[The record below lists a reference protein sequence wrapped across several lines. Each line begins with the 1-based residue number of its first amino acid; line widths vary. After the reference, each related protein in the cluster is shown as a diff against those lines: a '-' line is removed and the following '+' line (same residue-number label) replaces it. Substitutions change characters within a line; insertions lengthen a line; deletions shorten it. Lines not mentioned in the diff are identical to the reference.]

1 HFRHLAR
8 LPASPEAGAESAHPD
23 ALADD
28 RSATQVVR
36 GAPSLFALQVC
47 DVAVHPRTRAAVP
60 RALRPLHRPVSPP
73 YDRDRAR
80 VGRDRVHELKLR
92 AEPEVSQ
99 AVQVSWVFDVIS
111 PFSYLAF
118 PRLVELPPHVQLECV
133 PVLLAGLLKH
143 FGQAGPAEIPS
154 KRRFTY
160 RFVIW
165 RARSMAIPLRM
176 PPAHPFN
183 PLAALRLIIAAGGD
197 RRAAGTVLDAVF
209 RDGRDV
215 SDPAVIADLAP
226 LLGVAD
232 PQTALADPAVKERLR
247 ANTDW
252 AISRGVFGVPTLLMG
267 EELFWGHDAVDMA
280 LEYLILLVSLADRVI
295 RSSEVL
301 LFYLSSE

>member
-1 HFRHLAR
+1 
-8 LPASPEAGAESAHPD
+8 
-23 ALADD
+23 
-28 RSATQVVR
+28 
-36 GAPSLFALQVC
+36 
-47 DVAVHPRTRAAVP
+47 
-60 RALRPLHRPVSPP
+60 
-73 YDRDRAR
+73 
-80 VGRDRVHELKLR
+80 
-92 AEPEVSQ
+92 VSQ
-99 AVQVSWVFDVIS
+99 AVKVSWVFDVIS

-165 RARSMAIPLRM
+165 RARSMGIPMRM

-183 PLAALRLIIAAGGD
+183 PLSALRLIIAAGGD

-226 LLGVAD
+226 LLGVTN
-232 PQTALADPAVKERLR
+232 PQAAIADPAVKERLR

-252 AISRGVFGVPTLLMG
+252 AISRGIFGVPTLVIG

-280 LEYLILLVSLADRVI
+280 LEYLKRPQAFADAAMQAADTVPVGVVR
-295 RSSEVL
+295 RK
-301 LFYLSSE
+301 